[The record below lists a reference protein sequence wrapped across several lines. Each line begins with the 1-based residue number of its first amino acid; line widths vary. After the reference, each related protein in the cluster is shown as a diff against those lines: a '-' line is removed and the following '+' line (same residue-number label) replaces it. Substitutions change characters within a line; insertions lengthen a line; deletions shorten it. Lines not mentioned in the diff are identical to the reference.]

1 MSSGAT
7 YLAAA
12 YVVVLFTLLV
22 YVGIITAK
30 LARFGRQIAELRA
43 QEDAR
48 TSNMERAAA

>member
-12 YVVVLFTLLV
+12 YVVVLFILLV

-30 LARFGRQIAELRA
+30 LARFTRQIGQLR
-43 QEDAR
+43 EDAADA
-48 TSNMERAAA
+48 TLERKAA